1 MDMGN
6 MKISG
11 LSETDRV
18 LNTRTAT
25 RVIPFPDGIDR
36 SFTLLGRQWLI
47 FDVWQLQQE
56 DPAMIATGAYE
67 IAQRL
72 AVEFERGPE
81 FFEADLR
88 EAFENIIETGA
99 VVVEMP
105 GETVGGNDNL
115 PGS

>member
-1 MDMGN
+1 MDTGN
-6 MKISG
+6 VKIAG

-56 DPAMIATGAYE
+56 DPAMIATGAHE
-67 IAQRL
+67 IAKQL
-72 AVEFERGPE
+72 AIDFDRGPE

-88 EAFENIIETGA
+88 EAFENIIAEGA

-105 GETVGGNDNL
+105 GETTGGNDNT
-115 PGS
+115 PAT